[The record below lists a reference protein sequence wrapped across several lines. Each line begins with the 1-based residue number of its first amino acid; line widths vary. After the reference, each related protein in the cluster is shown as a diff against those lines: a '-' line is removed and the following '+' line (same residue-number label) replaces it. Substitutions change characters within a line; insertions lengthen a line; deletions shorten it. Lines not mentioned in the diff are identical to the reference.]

1 MSRRVVRVLLLLIV
15 VGVVAVLL
23 PRSGPLSIN
32 LNVNV
37 PRPVTVHIDNP
48 SYAPNFYHDNSQR
61 AIPKSPPASKTLSP
75 KQHSILSAITSFA
88 KYADHVFDKIAVR
101 EERFGRLPANQRPLA
116 EAIGYNT
123 HFGDARSRARSN
135 AKFLDKVADYAR
147 ETYGFSSGDITDTAR
162 HEYVADFLAHVSR
175 DWSSEGSQERAT
187 IFPPIL
193 DALKDGLAG
202 LKGEKKVLVPGFGLG
217 RLAHEIANE
226 TDYFVDACELD
237 YGSIIAYNYL
247 VNQTTTPFEHT
258 VYPFITNWPFQ
269 QTAKGRFAPIHFP
282 DVLPTSR
289 VNLVE
294 GDFLVEFPESEKYD
308 AVVTLFFIDVSENI
322 IDFLSNIHRL
332 LKPGGLWIN
341 LGPFKWGSFSQLQ
354 LSAEEVLDLSERLGF
369 KVNHDSRRSIEAV
382 YAHQVDS
389 LLKYTYVTQFWTAR
403 KP

>member
-1 MSRRVVRVLLLLIV
+1 MPRRVVRVLLLLIV

-61 AIPKSPPASKTLSP
+61 AIPKSSPASKTLSP

-88 KYADHVFDKIAVR
+88 KYTDS
-101 EERFGRLPANQRPLA
+101 Q
-116 EAIGYNT
+116 AIGYNT
-123 HFGDARSRARSN
+123 HFEDARSRARSN

-226 TDYFVDACELD
+226 TDYSVDACELD

-269 QTAKGRFAPIHFP
+269 QTAKGRFAPIRFP

-289 VNLVE
+289 VHLVE

-341 LGPFKWGSFSQLQ
+341 LGPFKWGPFSQLQ
-354 LSAEEVLDLSERLGF
+354 LSAEEVLGLSEHLGF